1 MTKILLML
9 GVFWS
14 AGLMAAPLSEAEL
27 KQRAEQLGI
36 TENIGNLSRS
46 ICGYYGFDGNKI
58 AQNVKAMI
66 EMYMLDYEKID
77 NPTPEQII
85 QFLNHNKNFMTCGKD
100 NKHYMMVS
108 FEHGRSYDQLFNVLF
123 FDWLLVDD
131 DSLYIDV
138 NVYSFTGPPNGNSPE
153 SLMDYLYRVFELTTI
168 PKRKREIKELIEFFE
183 GDLGAKRYRDFTP
196 EQKQLN

>member
-1 MTKILLML
+1 ML

-14 AGLMAAPLSEAEL
+14 AGLMAAPLSEPEL

-36 TENIGNLSRS
+36 SENITALSNEFCL
-46 ICGYYGFDGNKI
+46 IYGLEGSKVALNIKDAIKRH
-58 AQNVKAMI
+58 
-66 EMYMLDYEKID
+66 MLRYEKIA

-85 QFLNHNKNFMTCGKD
+85 LFLNRNKNFMTCGKD

-108 FEHGRSYDQLFNVLF
+108 FEHSRAYDELLNVLF
-123 FDWLLVDD
+123 FDTLLLDD

-138 NVYSFTGPPNGNSPE
+138 NAYSFTGPPGGVSPE
-153 SLMDYLYRVFELTTI
+153 SLLDYMYWSSMDGRQSRQTI
-168 PKRKREIKELIEFFE
+168 SEIKELIEFFE